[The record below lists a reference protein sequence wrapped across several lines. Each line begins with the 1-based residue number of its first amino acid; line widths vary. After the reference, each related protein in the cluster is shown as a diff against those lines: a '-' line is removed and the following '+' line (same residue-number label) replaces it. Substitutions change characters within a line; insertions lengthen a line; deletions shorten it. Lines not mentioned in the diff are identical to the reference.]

1 MGKLVALGEWLHVS
15 HDLFAVFRARI
26 IEDDPTVQPGDVAVE
41 VRWVEPEEVERLMP
55 WYPSGVRALLEG
67 SETVY
72 YVAREPSGG
81 S

>member
-26 IEDDPTVQPGDVAVE
+26 IEGDPTVQPGDVAVE

-55 WYPSGVRALLEG
+55 
-67 SETVY
+67 
-72 YVAREPSGG
+72 
-81 S
+81 